1 MRNLGNRIT
10 LHSPSRGFSMELGSA
25 ITVILAT
32 RLSLFHCYFLLKSSD
47 ISRAAYLNN
56 SVYLRRDRRCWTL
69 FWYLEN
75 DQLAYGC
82 MDLLWL
88 VHHLAGCR
96 YHFWVSDGDHHQRSE
111 MGIPELRCA
120 GHSSGSLSITRLSHV
135 EGVSCRPCDCVT
147 RIFRPVSFH
156 NRLSAPFF
164 CLLLII
170 QCFMMKFESQ
180 FVSRFP

>member
-1 MRNLGNRIT
+1 
-10 LHSPSRGFSMELGSA
+10 MELGSA

-32 RLSLFHCYFLLKSSD
+32 RLSPFHCFFLLKSSD
-47 ISRAAYLNN
+47 VSRAAYLNN

-88 VHHLAGCR
+88 VHHLAGR
-96 YHFWVSDGDHHQRSE
+96 GYHFRVSDGDHHQRSE

-120 GHSSGSLSITRLSHV
+120 GHFSGSLSIPNLSHV
-135 EGVSCRPCDCVT
+135 EGVSSRPDEMRDADFPTCFVPQLVVRTDLSSSPNKSVL
-147 RIFRPVSFH
+147 H
-156 NRLSAPFF
+156 NE
-164 CLLLII
+164 I
-170 QCFMMKFESQ
+170 
-180 FVSRFP
+180 